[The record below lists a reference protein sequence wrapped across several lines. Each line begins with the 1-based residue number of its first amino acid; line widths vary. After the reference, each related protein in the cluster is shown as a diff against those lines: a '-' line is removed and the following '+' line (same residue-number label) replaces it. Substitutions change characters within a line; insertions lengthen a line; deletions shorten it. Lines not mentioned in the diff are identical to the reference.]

1 MQGGARLRVRGG
13 KNVEIIIRGELK
25 ELAALVR
32 ATEKQQTG
40 GDFITLDEL
49 KKSVTQTV
57 KFSRDIKRLA
67 DSLRASGDTGPNTPG
82 KLSN

>member
-1 MQGGARLRVRGG
+1 M
-13 KNVEIIIRGELK
+13 EIVIRGEP
-25 ELAALVR
+25 EEFAALVW

-49 KKSVTQTV
+49 KRSVIQTV

-67 DSLRASGDTGPNTPG
+67 DSLRAKDDTEPNAPE
-82 KLSN
+82 KSSN